1 MQPARRSDLPVRMEA
16 LFEDGRDE
24 ELRVWCFKTD
34 LPERLKNLVFT
45 GDLPSKQGF
54 RRLSLPPS
62 Q

>member
-1 MQPARRSDLPVRMEA
+1 MEA

-45 GDLPSKQGF
+45 GDLPSKQRF